1 MAAPIV
7 ETIYTQEVSVIPLIP
22 VHVHAGKL
30 NLSNIRT
37 IIYNT
42 NHMVFTWS
50 YRLNVI
56 SFLLR
61 NLSI

>member
-37 IIYNT
+37 IIYT
-42 NHMVFTWS
+42 HGFHV
-50 YRLNVI
+50 VI
-56 SFLLR
+56 
-61 NLSI
+61 